1 MKRVLFFTH
10 SLSNGV
16 GIERMTTSLAN
27 ALEDEGLV
35 IRIVVL
41 SSVIDSFYRLNKE
54 IEVVS
59 LRVNKFLSLQSIV
72 NLRKMIKEW
81 KPDYIINSGVQM
93 SMTSILS
100 SIGFSCKVITWEH
113 FFLKAGS
120 KCGYLMRIFSV
131 IFGFKQVVLT
141 ETDLL
146 DYPKLFRKKIIPIS
160 NFSVIDGHKIS
171 DLTHRIVLAVGRLD
185 YIKGFDRLLKVWAL
199 CLQKKPDWMLYIV
212 GSGVEE
218 CALKKLSVELGITDY
233 VLFVPNTR
241 DISTYYSQSSIY
253 AMSSRYEGLSMV
265 LIEAK
270 SFGLPC
276 VAFDCPNGPRSIIRD
291 EVDGLLVKDGDEDAY
306 YQALVGLMDNL
317 DKRNLYSNNA
327 YKDFEERFTKKSIVD
342 KWMSILK

>member
-10 SLSNGV
+10 SLSNGA

-113 FFLKAGS
+113 FF
-120 KCGYLMRIFSV
+120 
-131 IFGFKQVVLT
+131 
-141 ETDLL
+141 
-146 DYPKLFRKKIIPIS
+146 
-160 NFSVIDGHKIS
+160 
-171 DLTHRIVLAVGRLD
+171 
-185 YIKGFDRLLKVWAL
+185 
-199 CLQKKPDWMLYIV
+199 
-212 GSGVEE
+212 
-218 CALKKLSVELGITDY
+218 
-233 VLFVPNTR
+233 
-241 DISTYYSQSSIY
+241 
-253 AMSSRYEGLSMV
+253 
-265 LIEAK
+265 
-270 SFGLPC
+270 
-276 VAFDCPNGPRSIIRD
+276 
-291 EVDGLLVKDGDEDAY
+291 
-306 YQALVGLMDNL
+306 
-317 DKRNLYSNNA
+317 
-327 YKDFEERFTKKSIVD
+327 
-342 KWMSILK
+342 

>member
-1 MKRVLFFTH
+1 M
-10 SLSNGV
+10 
-16 GIERMTTSLAN
+16 
-27 ALEDEGLV
+27 
-35 IRIVVL
+35 
-41 SSVIDSFYRLNKE
+41 
-54 IEVVS
+54 
-59 LRVNKFLSLQSIV
+59 
-72 NLRKMIKEW
+72 
-81 KPDYIINSGVQM
+81 
-93 SMTSILS
+93 
-100 SIGFSCKVITWEH
+100 
-113 FFLKAGS
+113 
-120 KCGYLMRIFSV
+120 
-131 IFGFKQVVLT
+131 VLT
-141 ETDLL
+141 QLNTQ
-146 DYPKLFRKKIIPIS
+146 IQ
-160 NFSVIDGHKIS
+160 
-171 DLTHRIVLAVGRLD
+171 
-185 YIKGFDRLLKVWAL
+185 LLKVWAL

>member
-10 SLSNGV
+10 SLTKGA
-16 GIERMTTSLAN
+16 GIERMTSSLTN
-27 ALEDEGLV
+27 ALAEEGLG

-41 SSVIDSFYRLNKE
+41 SSAVESFYRLNE
-54 IEVVS
+54 GIEVAS
-59 LRVNKFLSLQSIV
+59 LGVNKFLSLQSIF
-72 NLRKMIKEW
+72 NLRKIIKEW

-100 SIGFSCKVITWEH
+100 SVGSSCKVITWEH

-120 KCGYLMRIFSV
+120 KWGYLMRIFSV
-131 IFGFKQVVLT
+131 IFSFKQIVLT
-141 ETDLL
+141 ETDLF

-160 NFSVIDGHKIS
+160 NFSVIDSHKIS
-171 DLTHRIVLAVGRLD
+171 DLTHHVVLAVGRLD

-199 CLQKKPDWMLYIV
+199 CLQKRADWKLYIV
-212 GSGVEE
+212 GSGAEE
-218 CALKKLSVELGITDY
+218 CTLKKLSVELDITDH
-233 VLFVPNTR
+233 VCFVPNTR
-241 DISTYYSQSSIY
+241 DISTYYSRSSIY

-291 EVDGLLVKDGDEDAY
+291 GVDGLLVKDGDEDAY
-306 YQALVGLMDNL
+306 SQALVGLMDNL
-317 DKRNLYSNNA
+317 DKRILYSDNA
-327 YKDFEERFTKKSIVD
+327 YKDFEDRFTKKSIID